1 MLNTATG
8 PAMRRRLAV
17 AAAGLCATA
26 SVVVPAVTAPTAAAA
41 PGATEAAATSSR
53 AHVLGI
59 PLAPGTAG
67 LKTELAVAYTVA
79 ARDAHGAGVPLRINS
94 GKRSR
99 AEQAAL
105 WREGVATYGSAAAA
119 RRWVL
124 PPNESTH
131 VTGEAVDVA
140 PRAGAAWLQRN
151 GYRYGLCRSFDNE
164 WWHFELSTF
173 PGTGCPPR
181 IPDASVRPRR

>member
-1 MLNTATG
+1 MLNTATT
-8 PAMRRRLAV
+8 PATRRRLAV

-26 SVVVPAVTAPTAAAA
+26 AVMVPAVTAPTAAAA
-41 PGATEAAATSSR
+41 PAGSR
-53 AHVLGI
+53 AQVLGI
-59 PLAPGTAG
+59 PLAPGTSG

-79 ARDAHGAGVPLRINS
+79 ARDARAAGVPLRINS

-105 WREGVATYGSAAAA
+105 WREGVATYGSPAAA

-124 PPNESTH
+124 PPSESTH
-131 VTGEAVDVA
+131 VTGEAVDVG

-151 GYRYGLCRSFDNE
+151 GHRYGLCRTFDNE

-173 PGTGCPPR
+173 PGTACPPR
-181 IPDASVRPRR
+181 VPDASVPRR